1 MFFLVTAL
9 ILTNVYLIPYY
20 FTSQFEY
27 LIIECLIPFLN
38 NIYINKNQ
46 KRIIEVKIFNET
58 KNEPLKIN
66 ILHCEELNHT
76 GEINESYLSYD
87 ELIASNDNNIVD
99 QNTNNNIFNQN
110 TDPIIFNQNTDPIIV
125 DQNTDPI
132 IVDQNTDHN
141 TNDTNSTESSG
152 ELVEKVNELNDDTD
166 DKLNDDTDDKLND
179 DTDDKLNDD
188 TDDKLNYDTD
198 DKLNDDKLNDDTED
212 ELDDD
217 TEDELDD
224 EYDRIFSKN
233 IIGVFRETITNFIT
247 NNSNSTDYNEV
258 TSESIFVEM
267 VE

>member
-166 DKLNDDTDDKLND
+166 DKLN
-179 DTDDKLNDD
+179 
-188 TDDKLNYDTD
+188 YDTD
-198 DKLNDDKLNDDTED
+198 DKLNDDKLN
-212 ELDDD
+212 DD